1 MPTVIQHR
9 RVRIVTLLSHEST
22 SDHCRSGDI
31 AILQDDAG
39 WWLQFVGDDGE
50 IEGYDAPY
58 ESHTKAL
65 WSAKAAA
72 EFSSE

>member
-9 RVRIVTLLSHEST
+9 RVRIVTLLAHEST

-58 ESHTKAL
+58 ESHTTAL